1 MTRKPA
7 AILGDLA
14 AAWLL
19 RVVLE
24 EDCCRAAI
32 AVQLFLWQIWAV
44 HCVPNGTLFPM

>member
-32 AVQLFLWQIWAV
+32 AVQLSLWQLHPIAYGV
-44 HCVPNGTLFPM
+44 HYF